1 MTRVLVT
8 GGTGGLGRDVVAR
21 LLETGYRVRIM
32 SRSPRRGTPNA
43 EWAQAHLLT
52 GEGLVRPFSAAGSTP
67 RRAARR
73 SCSLAPR

>member
-8 GGTGGLGRDVVAR
+8 GGTGGLGHDVIAR
-21 LLETGYRVRIM
+21 LLENGSTVRLM

-52 GEGLVRPFSAAGSTP
+52 GAGLVRPYCQCG
-67 RRAARR
+67 RRAYARQTDR
-73 SCSLAPR
+73 